1 LAEGVLARDRRQ
13 ISKSLKTTEGVL
25 ARDRRRI
32 SKCLKIAE
40 GVLARDRRQMFQS
53 VSKPQKGS
61 LPGTNDECFKVSQD
75 CRRGPCPGPKGKF
88 CTSPR
93 QQKGSLPRF
102 PENAKLG
109 VVAFALA
116 TLPWGLGWQLS
127 LAARSNGAF
136 SIGGLALPA
145 MLHIL
150 RGAASFLTRQK
161 YN

>member
-1 LAEGVLARDRRQ
+1 MPWTDGEFQCLKTAEGVLALGRQKGSLPGTDCKFQCLKTAEGVLARDRLQ
-13 ISKSLKTTEGVL
+13 ISVSE
-25 ARDRRRI
+25 DR
-32 SKCLKIAE
+32 
-40 GVLARDRRQMFQS
+40 
-53 VSKPQKGS
+53 
-61 LPGTNDECFKVSQD
+61 
-75 CRRGPCPGPKGKF
+75 RRGPCPGPTANF
-88 CTSPR
+88 TSPR

-102 PENAKLG
+102 PENAKFG

-116 TLPWGLGWQLS
+116 TLPWGPGWQLS